1 MATSRSKRWNGKLDT
16 LAADYLQQVLA
27 QMAAYGDQVQF
38 ALTTPGA
45 KPNYQVQNN
54 ANKKMAFDGN
64 HHLMQAQ
71 EAEFEGSNATALL
84 TLEQIQAAGAGI
96 SRSAIVKQAKPP
108 KPSKPSKS
116 AARTTTATA
125 KAADLVDAAKY
136 AYFKA
141 NRSSLPAG
149 INAHTDEISVLMR
162 NGLAAEAAFADII
175 QRYF

>member
-16 LAADYLQQVLA
+16 LTADYLQQILA
-27 QMAAYGDQVQF
+27 QMAAYGDRVQF

-45 KPNYQVQNN
+45 KPHYQVQNS

-64 HHLMQAQ
+64 HHVMQAQ
-71 EAEFEGSNATALL
+71 DAEFEGSNATPLL
-84 TLEQIQAAGAGI
+84 TLEQIQAAGSGL
-96 SRSAIVKQAKPP
+96 SRVALARQA
-108 KPSKPSKS
+108 KPSKPAKS
-116 AARTTTATA
+116 SVRAPTATA

-141 NRSSLPAG
+141 NRATLPAG
-149 INAHTDEISVLMR
+149 INVHTDEISMLMR
-162 NGLAAEAAFADII
+162 NGLSAETAFAEIV

>member
-27 QMAAYGDQVQF
+27 QMAAYGDRVQF

-45 KPNYQVQNN
+45 KPNYQVQNS

-71 EAEFEGSNATALL
+71 VAEFEGSNATGLL
-84 TLEQIQAAGAGI
+84 TLEEIQAAGAGVN
-96 SRSAIVKQAKPP
+96 RAALAKQAKPA
-108 KPSKPSKS
+108 KPAKSSKS
-116 AARTTTATA
+116 TVRAPTASA

-141 NRSSLPAG
+141 NRATLPAG

-162 NGLAAEAAFADII
+162 NGLSAETAFAEII